1 MLSSGTLKKTAI
13 LTAGIFLWFALGAGL
28 SWSGQG
34 RDNPLSKA
42 RQLIKEGEYQG
53 AIKMLEDYIGKIKQV
68 LFQKKRIAEAY
79 YIIAKIYYIVG
90 EDNNTDIN
98 LKRVF
103 ETYPGFSI
111 EESDMAFLA
120 RVNKIKNAGKPN
132 PQPIP
137 GPQPNRDAQKA
148 AESARQSFDSGNF
161 QEALTQARTA
171 LSLDAGHA
179 EAARIFLSASQ
190 KLAQSEIKTLVDGYV
205 QALKAGAY
213 ENFYRMNCTPGLYQK
228 ITKDT
233 ELLFSVYSDI
243 QASASNLTVV
253 FKETSLERLRA
264 EASFFHILTGK
275 SRKTGTRQILFE
287 GLHKWSLEKTGES
300 WLLTDIQFDVRQ
312 K

>member
-1 MLSSGTLKKTAI
+1 MRSLGLLKKTTVIAI
-13 LTAGIFLWFALGAGL
+13 GLWLCFFLASEAPSPGLGQA
-28 SWSGQG
+28 
-34 RDNPLSKA
+34 NPLPKA
-42 RQLIKEGEYQG
+42 RQLIREGEYQS
-53 AIKMLEDYIGKIKQV
+53 AIKLLEDYIGKIKQV
-68 LFQKKRIAEAY
+68 LFQKKRVAEAY
-79 YIIAKIYYIVG
+79 YIIAKIYYVVG

-103 ETYPGFSI
+103 ENYPGFSI

-190 KLAQSEIKTLVDGYV
+190 KLAHAEIKMLVDGYV

-213 ENFYRMNCTPGLYQK
+213 ENFYRMNCTPELCQK

-233 ELLFSVYSDI
+233 ELIFSVYSDI

-253 FKETSLERLRA
+253 IKETSLERLRA

-275 SRKTGTRQILFE
+275 SRKTGTRQVLFE
-287 GLHKWSLEKTGES
+287 GLHKWSLEKTGEN